1 MPTEIQELTRDSFP
15 ELVGQ
20 SDRPVL
26 VDFWGPQC
34 RPCLALSPTFEE
46 LADTYEDLRFLKAA
60 APSNRM
66 LCVDLK
72 VMALPTFVCMVNG
85 QEVSRLTGEI
95 NAARLKEWVKE
106 QSAQAKGG
114 VQLEQ

>member
-1 MPTEIQELTRDSFP
+1 MPSEIQELTRDSFP
-15 ELVGQ
+15 ELVSE

-46 LADTYEDLRFLKAA
+46 LADVYDDLRFLKAV

-66 LCVDLK
+66 LCVDLR
-72 VMALPTFVCMVNG
+72 VMALPTFLCMVNG
-85 QEVSRLTGEI
+85 QEVSRLAGEI
-95 NAARLKEWVKE
+95 SAAQLEEWVKE
-106 QSAQAKGG
+106 QSEQAKGD
-114 VQLEQ
+114 V

>member
-15 ELVGQ
+15 ELVKQ
-20 SDRPVL
+20 SDKPVL

-34 RPCLALSPTFEE
+34 RPCLALSPTFDE
-46 LADTYEDLRFLKAA
+46 LADTYDGLRFLKAA

-72 VMALPTFVCMVNG
+72 VMGLPTFLCMVNG

-95 NAARLKEWVKE
+95 SAVRLKEWVKE
-106 QSAQAKGG
+106 QSEQAKGD
-114 VQLEQ
+114 V